1 MTSSTCIPAANGHWF
16 DILTGLGG
24 IDPAL
29 LDGRPRAC
37 PICGEGTDRFTFD
50 DKNGSGSWICRQC
63 PARPGKNAGA
73 GDGMALLQAVSGW
86 EFKRAA
92 EEIERHLGL
101 PLGPAGNGH
110 RPLPRPSAPIRRP
123 APAAALPAVPQGP
136 IELLHLAE
144 VPADVVRLAP
154 SDPDNET
161 RELVVLWEKAQK
173 REFRY
178 FVEADYSY
186 SPSQRARR
194 LAPEDGTRKRFLPEH
209 KRGGRWIHV
218 QGPDPWPLYR
228 QEEALAAARA
238 KPGCWVLETE
248 GEKAAEI
255 AREGGLVA
263 VSQPGHAHKVE
274 QIQARY
280 RDLVAAGVAGVLFLA
295 DEDEEGVKRAQIALE
310 AGHTLGLP
318 VEVLPASEVWQTL
331 PKGGSIDD
339 ARGTP
344 AERVAALEKLIA
356 LIEPGEWAEVWAEWR
371 QKLGLPA
378 PVEQAVAAADVPQI
392 VPDGSTAVQ
401 EVQQRGSD
409 LERIREVAD
418 QVVAEDINRSRPQY
432 LHRLRELVEADLSVP
447 ARDDLYRREIGEAI
461 IRRDGIESSPFRGGQ
476 ELPDD
481 DDEWLVEGLILAGA
495 LNIVGADPKAGKT
508 LWSVALIAS
517 ILHGCG
523 EFIGR
528 SIASRPQTVIIVGP
542 DQPVKLWKRQ
552 LKGVGLVQGNT
563 LDRRIVRLWD
573 SHNPWAATP
582 EGIAE
587 LRQVCADHPG
597 SLVLVDSFA
606 KVSEKLGIDENSRE
620 AAEVLTDIERACIVH
635 GCTPLVIHH
644 NAKAA
649 GRVGIVNGAALRGNG
664 AIRANASQ
672 LLILTL
678 IDQDNPKDS
687 RRRLVT
693 EGRGTEFI
701 DSVIQLEDDGRSW
714 RHVCEFSEH
723 RGAMKAA
730 KVREKLSDRQ
740 AEALQVL
747 EGSSEPLTT
756 AQVWMQAYPG
766 EPWDTA
772 SNECKQL
779 SRTLGQLKG
788 KELADR
794 LPGTANRPA
803 WIATA

>member
-1 MTSSTCIPAANGHWF
+1 MRSANTCTEAARGRWPE
-16 DILTGLGG
+16 ILAALTR

-29 LDGRPRAC
+29 LDGKPHGC
-37 PICGEGTDRFTFD
+37 PICREGTDRFTFD
-50 DKNGSGSWICRQC
+50 NRDGRGTWICRQC
-63 PARPGKNAGA
+63 PARPGRGAGA
-73 GDGMALLQAVSGW
+73 GDGMGLLLAVTGW
-86 EFKRAA
+86 DFKRAA

-101 PLGPAGNGH
+101 PPQEAGNGH
-110 RPLPRPSAPIRRP
+110 RPRLSQSTAPRPP
-123 APAAALPAVPQGP
+123 APPAALPAVPQGP
-136 IELLHLAE
+136 ITLVRLPG
-144 VPADVVRLAP
+144 PASSVVRIN
-154 SDPDNET
+154 PDGPIVRLKGVEHFC
-161 RELVVLWEKAQK
+161 EAVY
-173 REFRY
+173 RY
-178 FVEADYSY
+178 SATQEVH
-186 SPSQRARR
+186 R
-194 LAPEDGTRKRFLPEH
+194 LMPVAGGRKRFSVRH
-209 KRGGRWIHV
+209 KDGGKLDFG
-218 QGPDPWPLYR
+218 QGPNPWPVWR
-228 QEEALAAARA
+228 QLEAIAAAKA
-238 KPGCWVLETE
+238 NPGHWMLETE

-255 AREGGLVA
+255 AREGGLIA
-263 VSQPGHAHKVE
+263 ISQPGHAHSVE

-280 RDLVAAGVAGVLFLA
+280 AVLKAAGVAMVVYLA
-295 DEDEEGVKRAQIALE
+295 DQDLEGVKRAQQALE
-310 AGHTLGLP
+310 AAAAVGLQL
-318 VEVLPASEVWQTL
+318 VVLPASEVWPTL
-331 PKGGSIDD
+331 PEGGSIDD
-339 ARGTP
+339 APGTP
-344 AERVAALEKLIA
+344 AERVAAIEKQIT
-356 LIEPGEWAEVWAEWR
+356 LIEGSEWPGIWAEW
-371 QKLGLPA
+371 QKEMGVPVAPQQAEVAVGVAPAGL
-378 PVEQAVAAADVPQI
+378 
-392 VPDGSTAVQ
+392 DGSTGVQ
-401 EVQQRGSD
+401 EVQQQESD
-409 LERIREVAD
+409 LERIRAVAD
-418 QVVAEDINRSRPQY
+418 RVVAENINRSRPQY

-461 IRRDGIESSPFRGGQ
+461 IRRDGIESLPFVGGQ

-481 DDEWLVEGLILAGA
+481 DDEWLIQGLILAGA

-508 LWSVALIAS
+508 LWSVALIANL
-517 ILHGCG
+517 LHGCD

-528 SIASRPQTVIIVGP
+528 SIATRPQAVIIVGP

-552 LKGVGLVQGNT
+552 LKGVGLVEGNT

-678 IDQDNPKDS
+678 IDPDNPKDP

-701 DSVIQLEDDGRSW
+701 DSVIQLEDDGRNW

-730 KVREKLSDRQ
+730 KLREKLTERQ
-740 AEALQVL
+740 VEVLQVL

-756 AQVWMQAYPG
+756 AQVWAQAYPDK
-766 EPWDTA
+766 PWNKD
-772 SNECKQL
+772 SNDSKQL
-779 SRTLGQLKG
+779 ARTLDQLRG
-788 KELADR
+788 KELAIR
-794 LPGTANRPA
+794 HPGTANRPTWSA
-803 WIATA
+803 RTAP